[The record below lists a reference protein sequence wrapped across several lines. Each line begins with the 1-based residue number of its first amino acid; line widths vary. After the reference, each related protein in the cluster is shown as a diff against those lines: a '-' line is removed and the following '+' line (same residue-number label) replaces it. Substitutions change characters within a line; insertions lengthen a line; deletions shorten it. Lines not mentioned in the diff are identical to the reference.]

1 MPSPSDN
8 PHHQTAGASSSKDN
22 APSYALQEYLR
33 ADPTVTE
40 RCSRAAPSTKKGK
53 SKAERKHDHNDRA
66 EQELRKFDDT
76 WRDAARK

>member
-8 PHHQTAGASSSKDN
+8 QHHQTAGTGGCKDD

-40 RCSRAAPSTKKGK
+40 RCSGATPSTKKGK
-53 SKAERKHDHNDRA
+53 TKTKKKHHHKDRA
-66 EQELRKFDDT
+66 EQELRKFDDA
-76 WRDAARK
+76 WRDAATK